1 MDFNNSM
8 QLLNKGLDL
17 SWQKQK
23 LIQDNVANVSTPGY
37 KAKYMS
43 FEEEMK
49 QSLEAHKN
57 KSKSEFSNAI
67 NNFDATI
74 NESQNES
81 DRLDGNNVV
90 IEAENVEMA
99 RTQLQYDFMV
109 RQMSGQINMLRTVID
124 GRG

>member
-49 QSLEAHKN
+49 QSLKAHKN
-57 KSKSEFSNAI
+57 KSKSEFANAI

-74 NESQNES
+74 SESQNES